1 MNGKYLKQLR
11 IDKGLTQTEL
21 AKELGYSGK
30 SAIARIE
37 NDDFELSQEKIKKY
51 ADFFEVSVMDIM
63 GLPHDDSIAEGEL
76 AHIYNQLSETHKDA
90 LFEYAKLLRLKETSE
105 GDAP

>member
-21 AKELGYSGK
+21 AEALGYSGK

-37 NDDFELSQEKIKKY
+37 SDAFELSQDKIKKY
-51 ADFFEVSVMDIM
+51 ADFFGVTVLDIM
-63 GLPHDDSIAEGEL
+63 GLSSDDDHELDKIAES
-76 AHIYNQLSETHKDA
+76 LSPTHKTA
-90 LFEYAKLLRLKETSE
+90 LLEYARLLKMKEDNEEESS
-105 GDAP
+105 